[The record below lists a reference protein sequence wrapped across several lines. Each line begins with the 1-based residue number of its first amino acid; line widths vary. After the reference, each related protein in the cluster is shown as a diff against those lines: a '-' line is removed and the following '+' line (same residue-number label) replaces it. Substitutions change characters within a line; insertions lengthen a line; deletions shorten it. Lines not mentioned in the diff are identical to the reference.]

1 MSDLDALID
10 DPEPDPITE
19 ETSDNP
25 SKISVNT
32 STQRVLAM
40 IKKSTKELLEETNS
54 KDNKSDKSKDNSFFK
69 LIKLLD
75 EKVDRLDAKIN
86 KLYAEEDH
94 NPATAILLDKIS
106 KRLDRKSNKDD
117 VKIIDDKV
125 KLLEENIKNEN
136 GNSNDNANKE
146 KDDQSN
152 KFDMKHV
159 EGIISNEI
167 ATRFSELQ
175 GIIDARLELM
185 DEKINNI
192 QKSMFSTMIH

>member
-10 DPEPDPITE
+10 DPEPEPITE
-19 ETSDNP
+19 ETSDKP

-54 KDNKSDKSKDNSFFK
+54 KDNKSDKSKDDSFFK

-125 KLLEENIKNEN
+125 KLLEENIKN
-136 GNSNDNANKE
+136 GNSNNNTNKE

-159 EGIISNEI
+159 EGFISNEI